1 MDIPGKRSLQ
11 EKDGR
16 SGEKADGLFGKNKSL
31 TNYDRMQEDAR
42 RLFLTLDFDA
52 GCRRVGL
59 CPTGDGV
66 SLRAFGES
74 CLVRRLDGEVLDGS
88 GKRAAFGYAM
98 SVYDVL
104 GRTGDTPRLSGN
116 FVPTSAL
123 HGIMGSNSVHEDL
136 GKNSGAYFDGRSD
149 ALREACTRRGGTPGT
164 KGDVSFVL
172 PVFDFFPV
180 ELRFWEADDEFPAL
194 LQWFWDANALQFAHY
209 ETLWYMSGQLLERLR
224 AETDVIFDQNRE
236 RNP

>member
-1 MDIPGKRSLQ
+1 MNIPGKRSFR
-11 EKDGR
+11 EEAGR
-16 SGEKADGLFGKNKSL
+16 SAEKADGLFGKNKTL

-42 RLFLTLDFDA
+42 RLFLTLDFDE

-59 CPTGDGV
+59 LPTEAGV
-66 SLRAFGES
+66 SLRAFGEA
-74 CLVRRLDGEVLDGS
+74 CFVRRSDGEVLDGR
-88 GKRAAFGYAM
+88 GEKAPFGYAM

-104 GRTGDTPRLSGN
+104 GRTGEAPRLSGS

-136 GKNSGAYFDGRSD
+136 GKNGGAYFDGKSA
-149 ALREACTRRGGTPGT
+149 ALREVCRRRGGTPGT
-164 KGDVSFVL
+164 KGDVSFIL

-209 ETLWYMSGQLLERLR
+209 ETLWYMSGTLLERLR
-224 AETDVIFDQNRE
+224 AETEGIFAQNQGRK
-236 RNP
+236 P

>member
-1 MDIPGKRSLQ
+1 M
-11 EKDGR
+11 
-16 SGEKADGLFGKNKSL
+16 

-59 CPTGDGV
+59 TPTADGV
-66 SLRAFGES
+66 RLRAFGET
-74 CLVRRLDGEVLDGS
+74 CFVRREDGTVLDGS
-88 GKRAAFGYAM
+88 GKKAPFGYAM

-104 GRTGDTPRLSGN
+104 GRTGETPRLSGR

-136 GKNSGAYFDGRSD
+136 GKNSGVFFDGKSG
-149 ALREACTRRGGTPGT
+149 ALREACIRRGGTPGT

-180 ELRFWEADDEFPAL
+180 ELRFWEADDEFPAM
-194 LQWFWDANALQFAHY
+194 LQWFWDANALRFAHY

-224 AETDVIFDQNRE
+224 AETDALCG
-236 RNP
+236 RNPDENT

>member
-1 MDIPGKRSLQ
+1 MNIPGKRSLR
-11 EKDGR
+11 EEEGR
-16 SGEKADGLFGKNKSL
+16 SAEKADGLFGKNKTL

-42 RLFLTLDFDA
+42 RLFLTLDFDE

-59 CPTGDGV
+59 LPTEAGV
-66 SLRAFGES
+66 SLRAFGEA
-74 CLVRRLDGEVLDGS
+74 CFVRRSDGEVLDGR
-88 GKRAAFGYAM
+88 GEKAPFGYAM

-104 GRTGDTPRLSGN
+104 GRTGEAPRLSGS

-136 GKNSGAYFDGRSD
+136 GKNGGAYFDGKSA
-149 ALREACTRRGGTPGT
+149 ALREVCRRRGGTPGT
-164 KGDVSFVL
+164 KGDVSFIL

-209 ETLWYMSGQLLERLR
+209 ETLWYMSGTLLERLR
-224 AETDVIFDQNRE
+224 AETEGIFAQNQGRK
-236 RNP
+236 P